1 MITDMKKYT
10 KILLSLLLIGITFQS
25 CEDETLITLPV
36 WETAVHGYAVINGT
50 STDFK
55 KGDATIDIDFDL
67 KWKSIDK
74 KNEVTKIDLYV
85 LFNETYT
92 DKDGNSVTAKHGET
106 AGKLVKSFSGSEVP
120 VNNAIKSFSINQ
132 NEVFTAYSSNTYDYG
147 FGAGAVNVFSNVLKP
162 TRNAT
167 TNKFIPGDS
176 FTVKW
181 IFTTADGRVFD
192 SWSPSVCTEFPEAN
206 CQVDWTVICAK
217 EIEQRTGDWTIYM
230 EDTYGDG
237 WQGGKIEVV
246 IDGVVVEKIG
256 LLDGNSNPAALSKDT
271 KIVTIPAGTKSLYFN
286 WTDDS
291 YNSECYFTIK
301 NPNGNTLA
309 AISTPS
315 AGPIKLD
322 LCNE

>member
-1 MITDMKKYT
+1 MKKYT

-36 WETAVHGYAVINGT
+36 WETAVHGYAVINGA

-67 KWKSIDK
+67 KWKSIDQ
-74 KNEVTKIDLYV
+74 KNEVVKIDLYV

-92 DKDGNSVTAKHGET
+92 DKDGNSVTAKHGGA
-106 AGKLVKSFSGSEVP
+106 AGKQVKSFSGADVP
-120 VNNAIKSFSINQ
+120 VNNVVKSFSINQ

-147 FGAGAVNVFSNVLKP
+147 FGAGSVNVFSNVLKP

-167 TNKFIPGDS
+167 TNKFIPGDN
-176 FTVKW
+176 FTIKW

-217 EIEQRTGDWTIYM
+217 EIEQRAGVWTISGS
-230 EDTYGDG
+230 DAYGDG
-237 WQGGKIEVV
+237 WNGASIEVLV
-246 IDGVVVEKIG
+246 NGEVFDTFTVAA
-256 LLDGNSNPAALSKDT
+256 DSNSKSF
-271 KIVTIPAGTKSLYFN
+271 TIPQGTQSLSFSYIKGD
-286 WTDDS
+286 WDS
-291 YNSECYFTIK
+291 EVIYQIT
-301 NPNGNTLA
+301 NPNGNTL
-309 AISTPS
+309 ISLLES
-315 AGPIKLD
+315 DNKFNGEIKLD